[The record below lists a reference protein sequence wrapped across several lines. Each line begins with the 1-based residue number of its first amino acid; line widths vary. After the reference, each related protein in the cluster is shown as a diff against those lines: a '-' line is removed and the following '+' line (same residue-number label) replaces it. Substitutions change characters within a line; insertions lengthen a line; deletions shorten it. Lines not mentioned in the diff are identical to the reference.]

1 MNERIPRL
9 RRAEGT
15 DAITDALDQLG
26 AVIVVDMLD
35 DAPLARI
42 ADELG
47 PAVAEADPER
57 EHLNPAV
64 AWFFG
69 KQTRHLTGLAG
80 HSPTFARELLCHPTL
95 LAVCD
100 RVLGPSCAAYQLN
113 VGHLLDRGPGAEAQ
127 LLHRDEVVW
136 NQLPSPHPEVQVAS
150 ITALVD
156 FTAENGATCVVPGSH
171 RWPRERV
178 PRPEEVVAAEMP
190 AGASVVYLGSTIHGG
205 GANRTA
211 DVRRLGL
218 HLSYCL
224 GWLRTEENNVL
235 ATPPEIARTL
245 PLRAQELLGYGA
257 HDAIA
262 SGGGFLG
269 LVDLRDPVAMLADGS
284 L

>member
-1 MNERIPRL
+1 MSERIPRL
-9 RRAEGT
+9 RRADGT
-15 DAITDALDQLG
+15 EAISGALDQHG

-35 DAPLARI
+35 DAPRARI
-42 ADELG
+42 AAELG

-100 RVLGPSCAAYQLN
+100 RVLGPSCASYQLN
-113 VGHLLDRGPGAEAQ
+113 VGHLL
-127 LLHRDEVVW
+127 

-156 FTAENGATCVVPGSH
+156 FAAENGATCVIPGSH

-205 GANRTA
+205 GANRTT